1 MLLFPGSFASSG
13 AWLFNKKVE
22 YPENLKE
29 AIQVKNTQPPSK
41 EAEHPDSSGNG
52 LIRDS
57 DNRKHG
63 NILYILYLNIFFKNT
78 IVNCEDNYTV
88 ENEGLHCRS
97 VVALN

>member
-1 MLLFPGSFASSG
+1 MHTWGSLTLYAYRLSALVKLDFAFLLLFPGSFASSG

-63 NILYILYLNIFFKNT
+63 NILSTIFF
-78 IVNCEDNYTV
+78 
-88 ENEGLHCRS
+88 
-97 VVALN
+97 

>member
-1 MLLFPGSFASSG
+1 MLLFLGSFASSG
-13 AWLFNKKVE
+13 AWLFKKKVE

-41 EAEHPDSSGNG
+41 EAEHPDRSGNG

-63 NILYILYLNIFFKNT
+63 NILSTIFFKKHT
-78 IVNCEDNYTV
+78 SK
-88 ENEGLHCRS
+88 L
-97 VVALN
+97 